1 MKSVP
6 LPCLSNPPFYSA
18 NLSVFRILL
27 VFRGGILSYGYFL
40 GYFYDGGQR
49 GPHKSSGNN
58 LA

>member
-18 NLSVFRILL
+18 NLSVQNPHSLQR
-27 VFRGGILSYGYFL
+27 GILSYGYFL